1 MFLMFAEEMKGVGK
15 WQRGE
20 QPFDAC
26 CGVGCQLRL
35 PLFQPWDPLI
45 K

>member
-15 WQRGE
+15 WQHGE

-26 CGVGCQLRL
+26 WGVGCQL
-35 PLFQPWDPLI
+35 LFLYFSPGTLD
-45 K
+45 